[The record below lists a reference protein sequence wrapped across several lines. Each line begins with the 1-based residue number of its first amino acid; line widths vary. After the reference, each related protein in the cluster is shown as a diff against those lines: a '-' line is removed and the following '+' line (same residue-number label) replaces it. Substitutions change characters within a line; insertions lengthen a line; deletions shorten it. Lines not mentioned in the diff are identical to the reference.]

1 MAQHFDN
8 HPELESDPFYRKF
21 YIFRKKSSPKK
32 STQSVN
38 DLASSP
44 SYKIL
49 KPLNDKLKSSPD
61 KLLSISKGFKNKS
74 SPYKTAPEEDESED
88 EEEEEEAEEEEEEDV
103 EVISQG
109 DAENS
114 ELLEADETTDAS
126 YKPKFEFVTKI
137 QDWFIG
143 KYEDFYE
150 YADDQKEEFIYQT
163 KKFNLDTKKKLSTTT
178 AVNAIVQSLELGS
191 LIYQQVPLIP
201 IKDASFLK
209 QEIIS
214 KYKFINPNFKIWD
227 ITSLI
232 QFKFILILITWF
244 TLSIGLPLLF
254 SHYFNFISKKSRKTK
269 FDPLVFNITK
279 LILAYLF
286 LASNVTFEDIKN
298 DAGVWANEHGLI
310 EGATLVQRFQ
320 AHLFHNSITLRL
332 ILGELPFI
340 GSAVGIVVALY
351 VASI

>member
-8 HPELESDPFYRKF
+8 HPELESDEFYKKF
-21 YIFRKKSSPKK
+21 YIFRKKNSPKK

-61 KLLSISKGFKNKS
+61 KLLSINKGFKNKS
-74 SPYKTAPEEDESED
+74 SPYKTAPEEDESEEDD
-88 EEEEEEAEEEEEEDV
+88 EEEEDEEEDDI
-103 EVISQG
+103 EVISPA

-114 ELLEADETTDAS
+114 ELLEDDEASDAT

-143 KYEDFYE
+143 KYEDLYE

-163 KKFNLDTKKKLSTTT
+163 KKLNLDTKKKLSTTT
-178 AVNAIVQSLELGS
+178 AVNAIAQSLEFGS

-201 IKDASFLK
+201 IKDAPFLK

-279 LILAYLF
+279 FILSYIF

-310 EGATLVQRFQ
+310 ESATLYQRFQ

-340 GSAVGIVVALY
+340 SSAIGIVVALY